1 MSTRAPK
8 GAPTTAGGGRARR
21 RLGFVQPASHARR
34 SGRDVSVASVSRRGA
49 RGASGL
55 AVHSCPACGQACWCD
70 AFDDEGEC
78 AHDCDPEDLGD
89 LEDDEDLDDVEG
101 DNDEDW

>member
-1 MSTRAPK
+1 
-8 GAPTTAGGGRARR
+8 
-21 RLGFVQPASHARR
+21 
-34 SGRDVSVASVSRRGA
+34 
-49 RGASGL
+49 
-55 AVHSCPACGQACWCD
+55 VHSCPACGQACWCD